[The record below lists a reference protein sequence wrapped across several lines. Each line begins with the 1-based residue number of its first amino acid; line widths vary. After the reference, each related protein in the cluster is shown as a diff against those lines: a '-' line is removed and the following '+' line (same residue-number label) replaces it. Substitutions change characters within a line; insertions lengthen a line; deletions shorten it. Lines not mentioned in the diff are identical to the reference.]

1 MPQRAISYFADMIVC
16 PLLAG
21 SLSIFALT
29 HLTRLAVVE
38 WCLMVVVGATL
49 WTLIEYIMHRVIYHR
64 VPIFEK
70 YHEAHHTD
78 PRAYVGAPP
87 MVGTSVVFLVSFV
100 PLVAFSPVIA
110 NAVSVGMLMGYT
122 IYMIVHH
129 ACHFWTPTTRG
140 YLYRARLHH
149 AVHHYRD
156 DNGNFGVITSFW
168 DRVFGTRIQPSTHY
182 QLAA

>member
-1 MPQRAISYFADMIVC
+1 MPQRAISYFADRIVC

-70 YHEAHHTD
+70 YHDAHHTD

-87 MVGTSVVFLVSFV
+87 MMAAAIVRSGNELIN
-100 PLVAFSPVIA
+100 LHRILRAPVNKRVDAYIQIR
-110 NAVSVGMLMGYT
+110 L
-122 IYMIVHH
+122 
-129 ACHFWTPTTRG
+129 
-140 YLYRARLHH
+140 RARN
-149 AVHHYRD
+149 ARAEVGVGCADRD
-156 DNGNFGVITSFW
+156 GRRIVTIDGNDRRSAGGTCRRCGQGRRRSRTSQW
-168 DRVFGTRIQPSTHY
+168 GAGGCCG
-182 QLAA
+182 L